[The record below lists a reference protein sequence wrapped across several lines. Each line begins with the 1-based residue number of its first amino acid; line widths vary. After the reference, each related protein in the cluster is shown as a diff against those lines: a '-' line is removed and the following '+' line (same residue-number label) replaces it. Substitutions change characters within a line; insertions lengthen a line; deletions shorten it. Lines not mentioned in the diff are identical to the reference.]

1 MFTKLEKSRSYCEK
15 LQNCL
20 EKKIHECHILK
31 KESKQNSV
39 RKAQLEKKVVEQK
52 LELSQYKDNAD
63 KKTTETLISLNKE
76 NETVRFLLRLRRF
89 AISWKH
95 FLYNF
100 FLLLQLRMK
109 IKKLEEE
116 NEEAK
121 CMISRLTRDLDQ
133 LKLTH
138 SQILVE
144 NTKLTNIK
152 LRLEQEFRK
161 SESRYE
167 VTVRTLQD
175 KFHKEVIL

>member
-1 MFTKLEKSRSYCEK
+1 MKRYEFDYQHLI
-15 LQNCL
+15 LQYL
-20 EKKIHECHILK
+20 KILFIL
-31 KESKQNSV
+31 SF
-39 RKAQLEKKVVEQK
+39 
-52 LELSQYKDNAD
+52 Y
-63 KKTTETLISLNKE
+63 
-76 NETVRFLLRLRRF
+76 FL
-89 AISWKH
+89 
-95 FLYNF
+95 F
-100 FLLLQLRMK
+100 FLQLRIK

-152 LRLEQEFRK
+152 LRLEQELRK
-161 SESRYE
+161 SENRYE

-175 KFHKEVIL
+175 KFHKEVILKCPLILLKII